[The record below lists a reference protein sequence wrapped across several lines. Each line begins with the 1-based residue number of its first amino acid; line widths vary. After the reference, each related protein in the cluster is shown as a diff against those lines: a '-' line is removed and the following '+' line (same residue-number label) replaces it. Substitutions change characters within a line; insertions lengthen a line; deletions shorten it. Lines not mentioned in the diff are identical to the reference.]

1 MYTENI
7 YSKFYTE
14 HLMAR
19 NTEYV
24 QEHQYAYN
32 LCNPSLPEVI
42 LKSYAY

>member
-14 HLMAR
+14 HLMAQ

-24 QEHQYAYN
+24 QEHQYAYDFKITS
-32 LCNPSLPEVI
+32 CRD
-42 LKSYAY
+42 